1 MIKKSNE
8 ILNHLE
14 SELEII
20 SESDQADVSEKV
32 TKSLKA
38 SQNALLILRRLIN
51 KEKLKSLADEVVY
64 FKCIQPK
71 VLSYIIYFTT
81 LRQYYFKRTQSCSL
95 KSSKSIC
102 KKYLKQIEQYCNEY
116 QLFIRYYIS
125 GNNELDNSYFT
136 RQLESSKNLIIDE
149 CLAFIDP
156 DFTTGYDLILA
167 RSLAYDKLKLFFL
180 NELQPLKNG
189 NYIPYIGYSSE
200 TASTVKWTYP
210 KNALVELLYS
220 FKEAGCFNN
229 GECDLND
236 IAQTLEKA
244 FNIKLGNYYKTFKEI
259 CQREKPI
266 QMLEKLNKSLSDKID
281 KSLD

>member
-1 MIKKSNE
+1 
-8 ILNHLE
+8 
-14 SELEII
+14 
-20 SESDQADVSEKV
+20 
-32 TKSLKA
+32 
-38 SQNALLILRRLIN
+38 
-51 KEKLKSLADEVVY
+51 
-64 FKCIQPK
+64 
-71 VLSYIIYFTT
+71 
-81 LRQYYFKRTQSCSL
+81 
-95 KSSKSIC
+95 
-102 KKYLKQIEQYCNEY
+102 
-116 QLFIRYYIS
+116 
-125 GNNELDNSYFT
+125 
-136 RQLESSKNLIIDE
+136 LESSKNLIIDE